1 MGLCLKRSKLFTK
14 QLDLNKSKPI
24 TNWPGRNSGAFDAFS
39 IKCSKREK
47 STVKKSQCLC
57 YNDLYVLLH
66 ILYSKKSKKLFKHS
80 WLYCVHLWSLTSP
93 NRPFTLKLASD
104 TSAPPVSTMARRGQ
118 NLKWATDWAL
128 VGLIQLTRCCIGKK
142 MWLVIFYTQKNVLLL
157 HFLHLMCWH
166 EEKHVTSFC
175 VQSKLDQ
182 ETHWENESENRKT
195 LIVSGLYQGAWSV
208 ALAIRLGSLA
218 WWNSRDA
225 VRRVNRF
232 QECWHNDAATLLK
245 CWRVMPGVCGVTEAR
260 SKWSQF
266 SELQRAAGP
275 FTLHKT
281 VWEASL
287 HKNGLFR
294 QIGFFFV
301 HWTFLSSDRLMWHT
315 LDTPQPIS
323 EAQTSLRDAHIV
335 GSPCQQQA
343 RIKSQ
348 TCGWHCVF
356 QYKNITYSHSSQ
368 VYQNPYQFRSSRVRI
383 SVCRFIILSSLHQ
396 AYAFIGPFDHPSF
409 QTLG

>member
-47 STVKKSQCLC
+47 STVKKSQCQKSCSNTPDCTVYIYEVWHPPTVPSPWNWPQTHQHHRCQPWHAGDKISNEQRTGLWWVWS
-57 YNDLYVLLH
+57 NLQDVVLE
-66 ILYSKKSKKLFKHS
+66 
-80 WLYCVHLWSLTSP
+80 
-93 NRPFTLKLASD
+93 
-104 TSAPPVSTMARRGQ
+104 
-118 NLKWATDWAL
+118 
-128 VGLIQLTRCCIGKK
+128 KK

-225 VRRVNRF
+225 DSFVSTDFRNVGTMTL
-232 QECWHNDAATLLK
+232 QLCWNVGEWCQGFAGLPKLEASDHSSVSFKGL
-245 CWRVMPGVCGVTEAR
+245 PGHSLCT
-260 SKWSQF
+260 SQC
-266 SELQRAAGP
+266 EK
-275 FTLHKT
+275 LHSTKT
-281 VWEASL
+281 VCLDKLGFFLCTELSFL
-287 HKNGLFR
+287 
-294 QIGFFFV
+294 QIGWCGI
-301 HWTFLSSDRLMWHT
+301 HWIHHNQFLRHKRHCEMLT
-315 LDTPQPIS
+315 LW
-323 EAQTSLRDAHIV
+323 AHHV
-335 GSPCQQQA
+335 SN
-343 RIKSQ
+343 K
-348 TCGWHCVF
+348 
-356 QYKNITYSHSSQ
+356 
-368 VYQNPYQFRSSRVRI
+368 
-383 SVCRFIILSSLHQ
+383 
-396 AYAFIGPFDHPSF
+396 
-409 QTLG
+409 LG